1 MKLKVEFVDNTWY
14 GKTVEVLDVYITE
27 LCGQSAMNI
36 LFEQD
41 EDDQHKSNNFVVIHK
56 RNDLNYTLKTTDS
69 AMSVST
75 FASDK
80 FDWYYVDKEYLLEVL
95 EGETNEYQTHLS
107 SLLWRIHRVL
117 EYLQG
122 WFCLHNHRGVL

>member
-1 MKLKVEFVDNTWY
+1 MKIYVEFVGNVWY
-14 GKTVEVLDVYITE
+14 GRKVDVSGMFVTK
-27 LCGQSAMNI
+27 LCGQSAMNM

-69 AMSVST
+69 AMSVSA

-95 EGETNEYQTHLS
+95 EGETNDK
-107 SLLWRIHRVL
+107 
-117 EYLQG
+117 
-122 WFCLHNHRGVL
+122 

>member
-1 MKLKVEFVDNTWY
+1 MKLEVEFVDNTWY

-41 EDDQHKSNNFVVIHK
+41 EDDQHKSNDFVVIHK

-69 AMSVST
+69 AMSVSA
-75 FASDK
+75 FASDN
-80 FDWYYVDKEYLLEVL
+80 FVWYCVDKEYLIEVL
-95 EGETNEYQTHLS
+95 EGETDDT
-107 SLLWRIHRVL
+107 
-117 EYLQG
+117 
-122 WFCLHNHRGVL
+122 

>member
-69 AMSVST
+69 AMSVSA
-75 FASDK
+75 FASDNL
-80 FDWYYVDKEYLLEVL
+80 DWYYVDKEYLLEVL
-95 EGETNEYQTHLS
+95 EGETNGKQTIT
-107 SLLWRIHRVL
+107 IHYHIR
-117 EYLQG
+117 
-122 WFCLHNHRGVL
+122 WF